1 MPGSEPSLN
10 IESLAFLEDAYA
22 DYLKDPASVTP
33 DWREYFDDMRPTGH
47 GDALRAGAPPT
58 FAQRSSLP
66 GSDTHGS
73 NGATANG
80 EAAHGTN
87 RFDSNGGETA
97 TEGAEALQERVDQLV
112 RDYRVRGHI
121 VAQLDPLGQPRPAPP
136 ELDPGFYGFTEA
148 DLNRRF
154 STKWMGGAD
163 ERTLREIIDWLKN
176 TYCRTIGAQFM
187 HIDSL
192 KVRQW
197 LQHRMES
204 TGNRLEL
211 PRSAQMRIL
220 RRLTDATVFEE
231 FLWKKYPGAKTFS
244 LAGAESLI
252 PLLDLAIEKAG
263 EDGVKD
269 IVLAMAHRGRLNVLS
284 NIMGKS
290 PRRVFREFDD
300 VDPNLHTGD
309 GDVKYHLG
317 HSSDWVTATGKKVHI
332 TLCFNPS
339 HLEFVNTV
347 AQGRMR
353 AKQDRMG
360 DIERRN
366 GMAILI
372 HGDAAFAGEGIV
384 QETLNLSQLNG
395 YSVGGTIHV
404 VVNNQVGFTTN
415 PSDARSCTYAT
426 DVAKMLHSPIFHVN
440 GEDPEAVAQV
450 LQLSLDFRKT
460 FQRDVVI
467 DMYCYRLKGHNEGDE
482 PSFTQPMMY
491 RAIERR
497 KSVRDSYL
505 DYLLA
510 LGGIS
515 VLEAKKIVENS
526 QQHLEQELKAARE
539 PTYKAPTEVRKVWTE
554 FIGGPESAAVDVNTG
569 VDAKVLMR
577 LLKQQTEIPDDFRP
591 HPKIVRLLAQRV
603 EIAEG
608 KRPLD
613 WAAGEAAAFASL
625 LVEGVRVRLSGQ
637 DCARGTFSHR
647 HAVLHDVTD
656 GHTYTP
662 LHNLAD
668 NQGPLEIY
676 NSPLSEAGVL
686 GFDYGYSL
694 DWPEAL
700 VIWEAQFGD
709 FGNAAQVIID
719 QFLVSGE
726 DKWNRLS
733 GLVLLLPH
741 GYEGQGPE
749 HSSARLERYLALAA
763 EDNMQIVNLT
773 TPAQI
778 FHCLRRQV
786 LRKWRK
792 PLVVMTPK
800 SLLRLPAAVS
810 SLDDLATGKFH
821 KVLPDPVEP
830 RGVSRIL
837 LCTGKIYYELVQQRE
852 ELGRKDVAIV
862 RVEQLY
868 PLPTA
873 DLEAA
878 LANYS
883 DTTPAYWVQEEPE
896 NMGAW
901 RFLRIHWGERLF
913 GRFPLQGIS
922 RPASA
927 SPAAGSQNRHKK
939 EQKALLEQAFA

>member
-47 GDALRAGAPPT
+47 GEALRAGAPPT

-66 GSDTHGS
+66 GPDTHGS

-87 RFDSNGGETA
+87 RHEWNGETA
-97 TEGAEALQERVDQLV
+97 SEGAEALQERVDQLV

-539 PTYKAPTEVRKVWTE
+539 PTYQAPTEVRKVWTE
-554 FIGGPESAAVDVNTG
+554 FIGGPESQAVDVNTG

-662 LHNLAD
+662 LLNLAD

-810 SLDDLATGKFH
+810 TIDELATGKFH
-821 KVLPDPVEP
+821 KVLPDPVDAQ
-830 RGVSRIL
+830 GVSRIL

-852 ELGRKDVAIV
+852 ELGRKNVAIV

-878 LANYS
+878 LANYP

-939 EQKALLEQAFA
+939 EQKALLEQAFAP